1 MLNVKMNHLRCWALL
16 NESRD
21 ELSSI
26 QNVGTCLTC
35 LACGLALDLDH
46 VSWKLTCKR
55 HVTRLCSP
63 HSPLEMERFAAGYDW
78 LNSNFAHRF
87 LNNKCLPIMNNVLL
101 VFLQRS
107 LFLHCT
113 RDILSACIQKR
124 FSIYG
129 CNCITWWSYFGLN
142 VNSILTSQMKRTLR
156 SSRFMGQIYICFLN
170 TPHTNSSYRCFRS
183 LNTLISLNMSSTI
196 YLYTLDI
203 QID

>member
-87 LNNKCLPIMNNVLL
+87 FEQQMFTDNEQCVIGVSSIGVFSCTAREIFFLPAYKSVLAYMAAIVSRDSLIL
-101 VFLQRS
+101 VWML
-107 LFLHCT
+107 T
-113 RDILSACIQKR
+113 RFWPVK
-124 FSIYG
+124 
-129 CNCITWWSYFGLN
+129 W
-142 VNSILTSQMKRTLR
+142 KE
-156 SSRFMGQIYICFLN
+156 
-170 TPHTNSSYRCFRS
+170 H
-183 LNTLISLNMSSTI
+183 
-196 YLYTLDI
+196 
-203 QID
+203 